1 MQMHQVFSGLL
12 PPHLPQKQQHGGEK
26 GHGAVG
32 QNPEQMGPDI
42 AVIAR
47 EHRPLHLHR
56 VNKRQGIIGQKLE
69 FHKVGE
75 FRSRYF
81 EVFC

>member
-1 MQMHQVFSGLL
+1 MIFAHIHSTKEKLYGLFNLHVQLDFTIGEGKILFS
-12 PPHLPQKQQHGGEK
+12 
-26 GHGAVG
+26 
-32 QNPEQMGPDI
+32 
-42 AVIAR
+42 
-47 EHRPLHLHR
+47 
-56 VNKRQGIIGQKLE
+56 VNKRQGVIGQKLE